1 VNNALNGC
9 PVHISAAIRYYDY
22 DYGLPVP
29 GVVVELKGT
38 TTLSARTDANGQ
50 FAFDAVSA

>member
-1 VNNALNGC
+1 MNNALNGC